1 MSRNDV
7 NTVARSIVLA
17 GLLIALGIFF
27 GLRGFSDL
35 QSYRHPITY
44 YTDVASS
51 VSLDGSLHVTLDGDI
66 GVSR

>member
-7 NTVARSIVLA
+7 STVARSIVLA

-27 GLRGFSDL
+27 GLRGFSHL
-35 QSYRHPITY
+35 QAYTRPITY
-44 YTDVASS
+44 YTEVPSS
-51 VSLDGSLHVTLDGDI
+51 LNVTLDGDI